1 MTPTKKPDAEKRN
14 AEREAALTFVRM
26 AKEKGLDLTGPDGL
40 LKQFTKSVLETALDE
55 EMTEHLGRAK
65 HKKSKDGR
73 AANTR
78 NGTTAKTVVTDS
90 VGPVGIEVPRDR
102 DGSFEPVV
110 VRKRQRRLPGVD
122 EVVLSLYARGLTTG
136 EISAHFQEI
145 YGADV
150 SRETVSRITE
160 RVVAEK
166 DEWCSRPLDRVY
178 AAVFIDA
185 TVVKVRDGQVANR
198 AFYVAVGVDLEGGR
212 DVLGIWASPAA
223 EGARYWLSVLTELK
237 NRGVDDVFFLICDG
251 LKGLP
256 DAVGDAAVFI
266 DATVVK
272 VRDGQVANRAF
283 YVAVGVDLEG
293 GRDVL
298 GIWASPAAEGA
309 RYWLSVLTELK
320 NRGVD
325 DVFFLICDGLK
336 GLPDAVGDAAV
347 FIDATVVKVRD
358 GQVANRAF
366 YVAVGVDLE
375 GDRDV
380 LGIWTSPAAAAAAR
394 DAMLDKWEAR
404 YPAIRRLWMDAWKRF
419 IPFLDYD
426 VEIRRVICTTNA
438 IESLNARFKR
448 SIRARG
454 HFPDEQ
460 AALKCMYLTVRSLDP
475 TGKGRIRW
483 SARWKPALNAFA
495 ITFADRWPSEGTQQ

>member
-55 EMTEHLGRAK
+55 EMAEHLGRAK

-90 VGPVGIEVPRDR
+90 VGPVRIEVPRDR

-198 AFYVAVGVDLEGGR
+198 AFYVAVGVDLEG
-212 DVLGIWASPAA
+212 
-223 EGARYWLSVLTELK
+223 
-237 NRGVDDVFFLICDG
+237 
-251 LKGLP
+251 
-256 DAVGDAAVFI
+256 DA
-266 DATVVK
+266 
-272 VRDGQVANRAF
+272 Q
-283 YVAVGVDLEG
+283 
-293 GRDVL
+293 
-298 GIWASPAAEGA
+298 
-309 RYWLSVLTELK
+309 
-320 NRGVD
+320 
-325 DVFFLICDGLK
+325 
-336 GLPDAVGDAAV
+336 
-347 FIDATVVKVRD
+347 
-358 GQVANRAF
+358 
-366 YVAVGVDLE
+366 
-375 GDRDV
+375 
-380 LGIWTSPAAAAAAR
+380 
-394 DAMLDKWEAR
+394 MLDKWEAR
-404 YPAIRRLWMDAWKRF
+404 YPAIRRLWMDAWERF

>member
-40 LKQFTKSVLETALDE
+40 PKQFTKSVLETALDE
-55 EMTEHLGRAK
+55 EMAEHLGRAK

-185 TVVKVRDGQVANR
+185 TVVKVRATGRSPTARSTWPLAWIWR
-198 AFYVAVGVDLEGGR
+198 AAATC
-212 DVLGIWASPAA
+212 WASGRRPP
-223 EGARYWLSVLTELK
+223 R
-237 NRGVDDVFFLICDG
+237 
-251 LKGLP
+251 
-256 DAVGDAAVFI
+256 
-266 DATVVK
+266 
-272 VRDGQVANRAF
+272 RAH
-283 YVAVGVDLEG
+283 AIGC
-293 GRDVL
+293 RC
-298 GIWASPAAEGA
+298 SP
-309 RYWLSVLTELK
+309 S
-320 NRGVD
+320 
-325 DVFFLICDGLK
+325 
-336 GLPDAVGDAAV
+336 
-347 FIDATVVKVRD
+347 
-358 GQVANRAF
+358 
-366 YVAVGVDLE
+366 
-375 GDRDV
+375 
-380 LGIWTSPAAAAAAR
+380 
-394 DAMLDKWEAR
+394 
-404 YPAIRRLWMDAWKRF
+404 
-419 IPFLDYD
+419 
-426 VEIRRVICTTNA
+426 
-438 IESLNARFKR
+438 
-448 SIRARG
+448 
-454 HFPDEQ
+454 
-460 AALKCMYLTVRSLDP
+460 
-475 TGKGRIRW
+475 
-483 SARWKPALNAFA
+483 
-495 ITFADRWPSEGTQQ
+495 

>member
-40 LKQFTKSVLETALDE
+40 PKQFTKSVLETALDE
-55 EMTEHLGRAK
+55 EMAEHLGRAK

-90 VGPVGIEVPRDR
+90 VGPVRIEVPRDR

-212 DVLGIWASPAA
+212 DA
-223 EGARYWLSVLTELK
+223 
-237 NRGVDDVFFLICDG
+237 
-251 LKGLP
+251 
-256 DAVGDAAVFI
+256 
-266 DATVVK
+266 
-272 VRDGQVANRAF
+272 Q
-283 YVAVGVDLEG
+283 
-293 GRDVL
+293 
-298 GIWASPAAEGA
+298 
-309 RYWLSVLTELK
+309 
-320 NRGVD
+320 
-325 DVFFLICDGLK
+325 
-336 GLPDAVGDAAV
+336 
-347 FIDATVVKVRD
+347 
-358 GQVANRAF
+358 
-366 YVAVGVDLE
+366 
-375 GDRDV
+375 
-380 LGIWTSPAAAAAAR
+380 
-394 DAMLDKWEAR
+394 MLDKWEAR
-404 YPAIRRLWMDAWKRF
+404 YPAIRRLWMDAWERF

-483 SARWKPALNAFA
+483 SARRKPALNAFA

>member
-110 VRKRQRRLPGVD
+110 VRKRQRRLPGVG

-150 SRETVSRITE
+150 SRGTVSRITE

-198 AFYVAVGVDLEGGR
+198 AFYVAVGVDLEG
-212 DVLGIWASPAA
+212 
-223 EGARYWLSVLTELK
+223 
-237 NRGVDDVFFLICDG
+237 
-251 LKGLP
+251 
-256 DAVGDAAVFI
+256 DA
-266 DATVVK
+266 
-272 VRDGQVANRAF
+272 Q
-283 YVAVGVDLEG
+283 
-293 GRDVL
+293 
-298 GIWASPAAEGA
+298 
-309 RYWLSVLTELK
+309 
-320 NRGVD
+320 
-325 DVFFLICDGLK
+325 
-336 GLPDAVGDAAV
+336 
-347 FIDATVVKVRD
+347 
-358 GQVANRAF
+358 
-366 YVAVGVDLE
+366 
-375 GDRDV
+375 
-380 LGIWTSPAAAAAAR
+380 
-394 DAMLDKWEAR
+394 MLDKWEAR
-404 YPAIRRLWMDAWKRF
+404 YPAIRRLWMDAWERF

-483 SARWKPALNAFA
+483 SARRKPALNAFA

>member
-1 MTPTKKPDAEKRN
+1 MP
-14 AEREAALTFVRM
+14 
-26 AKEKGLDLTGPDGL
+26 
-40 LKQFTKSVLETALDE
+40 ETALDE

-90 VGPVGIEVPRDR
+90 VGPVRIEVPRDR

-150 SRETVSRITE
+150 SREAVSRITE

-198 AFYVAVGVDLEGGR
+198 AFYVAVGVDLEGDR

-256 DAVGDAAVFI
+256 DAVGAVWPLAI
-266 DATVVK
+266 VRTCVVHLLRTTRSAT
-272 VRDGQVANRAF
+272 RRRRTGTPSNAMSNPSTPR
-283 YVAVGVDLEG
+283 
-293 GRDVL
+293 RR
-298 GIWASPAAEGA
+298 PAT
-309 RYWLSVLTELK
+309 R
-320 NRGVD
+320 
-325 DVFFLICDGLK
+325 C
-336 GLPDAVGDAAV
+336 
-347 FIDATVVKVRD
+347 
-358 GQVANRAF
+358 
-366 YVAVGVDLE
+366 
-375 GDRDV
+375 
-380 LGIWTSPAAAAAAR
+380 WTSGRR
-394 DAMLDKWEAR
+394 D
-404 YPAIRRLWMDAWKRF
+404 
-419 IPFLDYD
+419 IP
-426 VEIRRVICTTNA
+426 
-438 IESLNARFKR
+438 R
-448 SIRARG
+448 SAGCGWTRG
-454 HFPDEQ
+454 NGS
-460 AALKCMYLTVRSLDP
+460 YRSW
-475 TGKGRIRW
+475 TMTWRSG
-483 SARWKPALNAFA
+483 A
-495 ITFADRWPSEGTQQ
+495 

>member
-26 AKEKGLDLTGPDGL
+26 AKEKGLDLTGPDRL

-90 VGPVGIEVPRDR
+90 VGPVRIEVPRDR

-160 RVVAEK
+160 RVMAEK

-212 DVLGIWASPAA
+212 DA
-223 EGARYWLSVLTELK
+223 
-237 NRGVDDVFFLICDG
+237 
-251 LKGLP
+251 
-256 DAVGDAAVFI
+256 
-266 DATVVK
+266 
-272 VRDGQVANRAF
+272 Q
-283 YVAVGVDLEG
+283 
-293 GRDVL
+293 
-298 GIWASPAAEGA
+298 
-309 RYWLSVLTELK
+309 
-320 NRGVD
+320 
-325 DVFFLICDGLK
+325 
-336 GLPDAVGDAAV
+336 
-347 FIDATVVKVRD
+347 
-358 GQVANRAF
+358 
-366 YVAVGVDLE
+366 
-375 GDRDV
+375 
-380 LGIWTSPAAAAAAR
+380 
-394 DAMLDKWEAR
+394 MLDKWEAR
-404 YPAIRRLWMDAWKRF
+404 YPAIRRLWMDAWERF

>member
-90 VGPVGIEVPRDR
+90 VGPVRIEVPRDR

-160 RVVAEK
+160 RVMAEK

-198 AFYVAVGVDLEGGR
+198 AFYVAVGVDLEG
-212 DVLGIWASPAA
+212 
-223 EGARYWLSVLTELK
+223 
-237 NRGVDDVFFLICDG
+237 
-251 LKGLP
+251 
-256 DAVGDAAVFI
+256 DA
-266 DATVVK
+266 
-272 VRDGQVANRAF
+272 Q
-283 YVAVGVDLEG
+283 
-293 GRDVL
+293 
-298 GIWASPAAEGA
+298 
-309 RYWLSVLTELK
+309 
-320 NRGVD
+320 
-325 DVFFLICDGLK
+325 
-336 GLPDAVGDAAV
+336 
-347 FIDATVVKVRD
+347 
-358 GQVANRAF
+358 
-366 YVAVGVDLE
+366 
-375 GDRDV
+375 
-380 LGIWTSPAAAAAAR
+380 
-394 DAMLDKWEAR
+394 MLDKWEAR
-404 YPAIRRLWMDAWKRF
+404 YPAIRRLWMDAWERF

>member
-90 VGPVGIEVPRDR
+90 VGPVRIEVPRDR

-160 RVVAEK
+160 RVMAEK

-223 EGARYWLSVLTELK
+223 EGAVWPLAIVQTCVVHLLRNTFRYASKKDW
-237 NRGVDDVFFLICDG
+237 
-251 LKGLP
+251 
-256 DAVGDAAVFI
+256 DAI
-266 DATVVK
+266 K
-272 VRDGQVANRAF
+272 
-283 YVAVGVDLEG
+283 
-293 GRDVL
+293 RDVKP
-298 GIWASPAAEGA
+298 IYTAPSA
-309 RYWLSVLTELK
+309 
-320 NRGVD
+320 
-325 DVFFLICDGLK
+325 
-336 GLPDAVGDAAV
+336 
-347 FIDATVVKVRD
+347 
-358 GQVANRAF
+358 
-366 YVAVGVDLE
+366 
-375 GDRDV
+375 
-380 LGIWTSPAAAAAAR
+380 AAAAAAR

-404 YPAIRRLWMDAWKRF
+404 YPAIRRLWMDAWERF

>member
-256 DAVGDAAVFI
+256 DAVGAVWPLAIVQTCVVHLLRNTFRYASKKDWDAI
-266 DATVVK
+266 K
-272 VRDGQVANRAF
+272 
-283 YVAVGVDLEG
+283 
-293 GRDVL
+293 RDVKP
-298 GIWASPAAEGA
+298 IYTAPSA
-309 RYWLSVLTELK
+309 
-320 NRGVD
+320 
-325 DVFFLICDGLK
+325 
-336 GLPDAVGDAAV
+336 
-347 FIDATVVKVRD
+347 
-358 GQVANRAF
+358 
-366 YVAVGVDLE
+366 
-375 GDRDV
+375 
-380 LGIWTSPAAAAAAR
+380 AAAAAAR

-404 YPAIRRLWMDAWKRF
+404 YPAIRRLWMDAWERF

-448 SIRARG
+448 SIRARAQV
-454 HFPDEQ
+454 HVPDRPLAGPHRQGTDTMERALEARAQRLCHHLRRPLAKRGNTTMKTPVTHLTRQ
-460 AALKCMYLTVRSLDP
+460 ARHEFEMDAIAACFIGGTAVTGGIGTIPGAMVGALIMGVLNQGLSIMGVDAAWVKTI
-475 TGKGRIRW
+475 KGLVVIAAVAYDLL
-483 SARWKPALNAFA
+483 SKKKK
-495 ITFADRWPSEGTQQ
+495 G

>member
-90 VGPVGIEVPRDR
+90 VGPVRIEVPRDR

-160 RVVAEK
+160 RVMAEK

-212 DVLGIWASPAA
+212 DA
-223 EGARYWLSVLTELK
+223 
-237 NRGVDDVFFLICDG
+237 
-251 LKGLP
+251 
-256 DAVGDAAVFI
+256 
-266 DATVVK
+266 
-272 VRDGQVANRAF
+272 Q
-283 YVAVGVDLEG
+283 
-293 GRDVL
+293 
-298 GIWASPAAEGA
+298 
-309 RYWLSVLTELK
+309 
-320 NRGVD
+320 
-325 DVFFLICDGLK
+325 
-336 GLPDAVGDAAV
+336 
-347 FIDATVVKVRD
+347 
-358 GQVANRAF
+358 
-366 YVAVGVDLE
+366 
-375 GDRDV
+375 
-380 LGIWTSPAAAAAAR
+380 
-394 DAMLDKWEAR
+394 MLDKWEAR
-404 YPAIRRLWMDAWKRF
+404 YPAIRRLWMDAWERF

>member
-55 EMTEHLGRAK
+55 EMAEHLGRAK

-110 VRKRQRRLPGVD
+110 VRKRQRRLPGVG

-212 DVLGIWASPAA
+212 DA
-223 EGARYWLSVLTELK
+223 
-237 NRGVDDVFFLICDG
+237 
-251 LKGLP
+251 
-256 DAVGDAAVFI
+256 
-266 DATVVK
+266 
-272 VRDGQVANRAF
+272 Q
-283 YVAVGVDLEG
+283 
-293 GRDVL
+293 
-298 GIWASPAAEGA
+298 
-309 RYWLSVLTELK
+309 
-320 NRGVD
+320 
-325 DVFFLICDGLK
+325 
-336 GLPDAVGDAAV
+336 
-347 FIDATVVKVRD
+347 
-358 GQVANRAF
+358 
-366 YVAVGVDLE
+366 
-375 GDRDV
+375 
-380 LGIWTSPAAAAAAR
+380 
-394 DAMLDKWEAR
+394 MLDKWEAR
-404 YPAIRRLWMDAWKRF
+404 YPAIRRLWMDAWERF

-483 SARWKPALNAFA
+483 SARRKPALNAFA

>member
-1 MTPTKKPDAEKRN
+1 MGNMTPTKKPDAEKRN

-90 VGPVGIEVPRDR
+90 VGPVGIGVPRDR

-198 AFYVAVGVDLEGGR
+198 AFYVAVGVDLEVDR
-212 DVLGIWASPAA
+212 DVLGIWASPA
-223 EGARYWLSVLTELK
+223 
-237 NRGVDDVFFLICDG
+237 
-251 LKGLP
+251 
-256 DAVGDAAVFI
+256 
-266 DATVVK
+266 
-272 VRDGQVANRAF
+272 
-283 YVAVGVDLEG
+283 
-293 GRDVL
+293 
-298 GIWASPAAEGA
+298 
-309 RYWLSVLTELK
+309 
-320 NRGVD
+320 
-325 DVFFLICDGLK
+325 
-336 GLPDAVGDAAV
+336 
-347 FIDATVVKVRD
+347 
-358 GQVANRAF
+358 
-366 YVAVGVDLE
+366 
-375 GDRDV
+375 
-380 LGIWTSPAAAAAAR
+380 PAAAGGEP
-394 DAMLDKWEAR
+394 MLGKGGAR
-404 YPAIRRLWMDAWKRF
+404 YPAIRRRWMGAWERF

-483 SARWKPALNAFA
+483 SARRKPALNAFA

>member
-1 MTPTKKPDAEKRN
+1 MGNMTPTKKPDAEKRN

-26 AKEKGLDLTGPDGL
+26 AKEKGLDLTGSDGL

-110 VRKRQRRLPGVD
+110 VRKRQRRLPGVG

-178 AAVFIDA
+178 AAV
-185 TVVKVRDGQVANR
+185 
-198 AFYVAVGVDLEGGR
+198 
-212 DVLGIWASPAA
+212 S
-223 EGARYWLSVLTELK
+223 
-237 NRGVDDVFFLICDG
+237 
-251 LKGLP
+251 
-256 DAVGDAAVFI
+256 
-266 DATVVK
+266 
-272 VRDGQVANRAF
+272 
-283 YVAVGVDLEG
+283 
-293 GRDVL
+293 
-298 GIWASPAAEGA
+298 
-309 RYWLSVLTELK
+309 
-320 NRGVD
+320 
-325 DVFFLICDGLK
+325 
-336 GLPDAVGDAAV
+336 
-347 FIDATVVKVRD
+347 IDATVVKVRD

-404 YPAIRRLWMDAWKRF
+404 YPAIRRLWVDAWERF

-460 AALKCMYLTVRSLDP
+460 AVLKCMYLTVRSLDP

-483 SARWKPALNAFA
+483 SARRKPALNAFA
-495 ITFADRWPSEGTQQ
+495 ITFADRRPSEGTQQ

>member
-1 MTPTKKPDAEKRN
+1 MGNMTPTKKPDAEKRN

-110 VRKRQRRLPGVD
+110 VRKRQRRLPGVG

-198 AFYVAVGVDLEGGR
+198 AFYVAVGVDLEGDR
-212 DVLGIWASPAA
+212 DVLGIWA
-223 EGARYWLSVLTELK
+223 
-237 NRGVDDVFFLICDG
+237 
-251 LKGLP
+251 
-256 DAVGDAAVFI
+256 
-266 DATVVK
+266 
-272 VRDGQVANRAF
+272 
-283 YVAVGVDLEG
+283 
-293 GRDVL
+293 
-298 GIWASPAAEGA
+298 
-309 RYWLSVLTELK
+309 
-320 NRGVD
+320 
-325 DVFFLICDGLK
+325 
-336 GLPDAVGDAAV
+336 
-347 FIDATVVKVRD
+347 
-358 GQVANRAF
+358 
-366 YVAVGVDLE
+366 
-375 GDRDV
+375 
-380 LGIWTSPAAAAAAR
+380 SPAAAAAAR

-404 YPAIRRLWMDAWKRF
+404 YPAIRRLWMDAWERF

-483 SARWKPALNAFA
+483 SARRKPALNAFA
-495 ITFADRWPSEGTQQ
+495 ITFADRRPSEGTQQ

>member
-1 MTPTKKPDAEKRN
+1 M
-14 AEREAALTFVRM
+14 
-26 AKEKGLDLTGPDGL
+26 
-40 LKQFTKSVLETALDE
+40 LETALDE

-90 VGPVGIEVPRDR
+90 VGPVRIEVPRDR

-150 SRETVSRITE
+150 SREAVSRITE

-198 AFYVAVGVDLEGGR
+198 AFYVAVGVDLEGDR

-223 EGARYWLSVLTELK
+223 EGARYWLSVRTELK

-256 DAVGDAAVFI
+256 DAVGAVWPLAI
-266 DATVVK
+266 VRTCVVHLLRTTRSAT
-272 VRDGQVANRAF
+272 RRRRTGTPSNAMSNPSTPR
-283 YVAVGVDLEG
+283 
-293 GRDVL
+293 RR
-298 GIWASPAAEGA
+298 PAT
-309 RYWLSVLTELK
+309 R
-320 NRGVD
+320 
-325 DVFFLICDGLK
+325 C
-336 GLPDAVGDAAV
+336 
-347 FIDATVVKVRD
+347 
-358 GQVANRAF
+358 
-366 YVAVGVDLE
+366 
-375 GDRDV
+375 
-380 LGIWTSPAAAAAAR
+380 WTSGRR
-394 DAMLDKWEAR
+394 D
-404 YPAIRRLWMDAWKRF
+404 
-419 IPFLDYD
+419 IP
-426 VEIRRVICTTNA
+426 
-438 IESLNARFKR
+438 R
-448 SIRARG
+448 SAGCGWTRG
-454 HFPDEQ
+454 NGS
-460 AALKCMYLTVRSLDP
+460 YRSW
-475 TGKGRIRW
+475 TMTWRSG
-483 SARWKPALNAFA
+483 A
-495 ITFADRWPSEGTQQ
+495 

>member
-40 LKQFTKSVLETALDE
+40 PKQFTKSVLETALDE
-55 EMTEHLGRAK
+55 EMAEHLGRAK

-136 EISAHFQEI
+136 EISAHFQEV

-160 RVVAEK
+160 RVMAEK

-256 DAVGDAAVFI
+256 DAVGAVWPLAIVQTCVVHLLRNTFRHASKKDWDAI
-266 DATVVK
+266 K
-272 VRDGQVANRAF
+272 
-283 YVAVGVDLEG
+283 
-293 GRDVL
+293 RDVKP
-298 GIWASPAAEGA
+298 IYTAPSA
-309 RYWLSVLTELK
+309 
-320 NRGVD
+320 
-325 DVFFLICDGLK
+325 
-336 GLPDAVGDAAV
+336 
-347 FIDATVVKVRD
+347 
-358 GQVANRAF
+358 
-366 YVAVGVDLE
+366 
-375 GDRDV
+375 
-380 LGIWTSPAAAAAAR
+380 AAAAAAR

-404 YPAIRRLWMDAWKRF
+404 YPAIRRLWMDAWERF

>member
-1 MTPTKKPDAEKRN
+1 MSAGTMGKHDTDE
-14 AEREAALTFVRM
+14 EAGRGKTQRRAGGSAHIR
-26 AKEKGLDLTGPDGL
+26 AHGQGKGLDLTGPDGL

-90 VGPVGIEVPRDR
+90 VGPVRIEVPRDR

-160 RVVAEK
+160 RVMAEK

-212 DVLGIWASPAA
+212 DA
-223 EGARYWLSVLTELK
+223 
-237 NRGVDDVFFLICDG
+237 
-251 LKGLP
+251 
-256 DAVGDAAVFI
+256 
-266 DATVVK
+266 
-272 VRDGQVANRAF
+272 Q
-283 YVAVGVDLEG
+283 
-293 GRDVL
+293 
-298 GIWASPAAEGA
+298 
-309 RYWLSVLTELK
+309 
-320 NRGVD
+320 
-325 DVFFLICDGLK
+325 
-336 GLPDAVGDAAV
+336 
-347 FIDATVVKVRD
+347 
-358 GQVANRAF
+358 
-366 YVAVGVDLE
+366 
-375 GDRDV
+375 
-380 LGIWTSPAAAAAAR
+380 
-394 DAMLDKWEAR
+394 MLDKWEAR
-404 YPAIRRLWMDAWKRF
+404 YPAIRRLWMDAWERF

>member
-90 VGPVGIEVPRDR
+90 VGPVRIEVPRDR

-256 DAVGDAAVFI
+256 DAVGAVWPLAI
-266 DATVVK
+266 VQTCVVHLLRNTCISSSRCF
-272 VRDGQVANRAF
+272 VF
-283 YVAVGVDLEG
+283 
-293 GRDVL
+293 
-298 GIWASPAAEGA
+298 SH
-309 RYWLSVLTELK
+309 
-320 NRGVD
+320 
-325 DVFFLICDGLK
+325 VFFSGL
-336 GLPDAVGDAAV
+336 GSCMHFPYFSGCAEVFLP
-347 FIDATVVKVRD
+347 
-358 GQVANRAF
+358 NMRAS
-366 YVAVGVDLE
+366 L
-375 GDRDV
+375 
-380 LGIWTSPAAAAAAR
+380 T
-394 DAMLDKWEAR
+394 
-404 YPAIRRLWMDAWKRF
+404 RRLWPVNSRSRPW
-419 IPFLDYD
+419 
-426 VEIRRVICTTNA
+426 CTMRSMIA
-438 IESLNARFKR
+438 AASLSSAK
-448 SIRARG
+448 
-454 HFPDEQ
+454 
-460 AALKCMYLTVRSLDP
+460 TVPHL
-475 TGKGRIRW
+475 
-483 SARWKPALNAFA
+483 LNSMFVVNMML
-495 ITFADRWPSEGTQQ
+495 RLS